1 MLKIFRHYFP
11 LHVLQRLSLDF
22 FLLLVAVVALAAFR
36 VRGGGTDGTG
46 LLLSALVFAVAMVVV
61 NFALGLY
68 RPVDED
74 SPRAAF
80 ARFVLAVLLCLPAAY
95 IVTQILPWAGFDSR
109 SMQTQMLVL
118 VLIVLMLRVLLNR
131 SQASSLFSPRIL
143 IVGTGEDALEVQ
155 RILLH
160 PEQGRVEVRAF
171 FPLDDDEKRLVDER
185 KIVSGSSL
193 SYAVRQL
200 EIDEIVVAVRER
212 RGVELPL
219 RELFDCKLAGVRIF
233 GLSSFYERVSRQVRL
248 DSLHTSWLIYGD
260 GFQQALGQM
269 FLKRMFDLAGSIV
282 LLILASPVMILIALL
297 IMFED
302 RGPVFSFQERIGFGG
317 QLFRIVRFRSISTGT
332 DTGVGGNDPPRQT
345 VTDDVQFTKIGRFI
359 RKLRVDRLPQL
370 LNVLSGDMSLVGPCP
385 QQPYFVDQ
393 MAREIPFYSVR
404 HCVKPGLTGWAQ
416 VRYRGGVSV
425 EDAIQKLQYDLY
437 YVKNHT
443 PVLDT
448 LVLLETV
455 RVLLTGKGAR

>member
-36 VRGGGTDGTG
+36 VRGGRTDGTG
-46 LLLSALVFAVAMVVV
+46 LLLSALGFAVAMGVV

-68 RPVDED
+68 RPIDED
-74 SPRAAF
+74 SPRAAL

-95 IVTQILPWAGFDSR
+95 IVTQILPWPGFDSR
-109 SMQTQMLVL
+109 SMQAQALVL

-131 SQASSLFSPRIL
+131 SQVSSLFSPKIL
-143 IVGTGEDALEVQ
+143 VIGTGEDALEVQ

-171 FPLDDDEKRLVDER
+171 FPLCDDEKRLVDER
-185 KIVSGSSL
+185 KIVSGNSL
-193 SYAVRQL
+193 SYTVRQL

-212 RGVELPL
+212 RGIELPL
-219 RELFDCKLAGVRIF
+219 RELFDCKLVGVRIF

-269 FLKRMFDLAGSIV
+269 FLKRMFDLAGSIA
-282 LLILASPVMILIALL
+282 LLILVSPVMILIALL

-332 DTGVGGNDPPRQT
+332 DTEDNPPRQA
-345 VTDDVQFTKIGRFI
+345 VTDDVQFTKIGRLI

-385 QQPYFVDQ
+385 EQPYFVDQ

-404 HCVKPGLTGWAQ
+404 HCVKPGLMGWAQ
-416 VRYRGGVSV
+416 IRYRGGVSV

-448 LVLLETV
+448 LVLLETW
-455 RVLLTGKGAR
+455 RVLLTGKGTR

>member
-36 VRGGGTDGTG
+36 MRGGEISGRG
-46 LLLSALVFAVAMVVV
+46 LFLSALGFAMAMVTV

-74 SPRAAF
+74 GSRAAF
-80 ARFVLAVLLCLPAAY
+80 ARFVLAMLLCLPTAY
-95 IVTQILPWAGFDSR
+95 GAMLFLPWDGFASL
-109 SMQTQMLVL
+109 SMQAQMLAL

-143 IVGTGEDALEVQ
+143 VVGTGEDALEVQ

-160 PEQGRVEVRAF
+160 PEQGRVDVRAF
-171 FPLDDDEKRLVDER
+171 FPIDNDDKRFVDER
-185 KIVSGSSL
+185 KIVSGGSL
-193 SYAVRQL
+193 SYAARQL

-219 RELFDCKLAGVRIF
+219 RELFDCKLSGVRILD
-233 GLSSFYERVSRQVRL
+233 LSSFYERVRRQVRL

-260 GFQQALGQM
+260 GFQQALGRM
-269 FLKRMFDLAGSIV
+269 FLKRIFDLAGSIA
-282 LLILASPVMILIALL
+282 LLILVSPVMILIALL
-297 IMFED
+297 ITFED
-302 RGPVFSFQERIGFGG
+302 HGPVFYFQERIGFGG
-317 QLFRIVRFRSISTGT
+317 QLFRIARFRSISV
-332 DTGVGGNDPPRQT
+332 GVVEEDNPSRQA
-345 VTDDVQFTKIGRFI
+345 VTDDVQFTKIGRLI

-385 QQPYFVDQ
+385 EQPYFVDQ

-404 HCVKPGLTGWAQ
+404 HCVKPGLTGWSQ

-437 YVKNHT
+437 YIKNHT
-443 PVLDT
+443 LVLDT
-448 LVLLETV
+448 LVLLETM
-455 RVLLTGKGAR
+455 RVLLTGKGDR